1 MEIIKVSSKTKV
13 SSLAGAI
20 AEIIRTE
27 NSLEI
32 QAIGAGAVNQ
42 AIKAMTAAKGFV
54 APEGIDILFTSAFGQ
69 IEIGGEEKTLIRFTV
84 VK

>member
-1 MEIIKVSSKTKV
+1 MEILKVSSKTKV

-54 APEGIDILFTSAFGQ
+54 APEGIDIFFTSAFGQ
-69 IEIGGEEKTLIRFTV
+69 IDIGGEEKTLIRFTV